1 MIHIFIMESNNNNL
15 IEKDSLML
23 DLIMLIGIISALAI
37 VGALTQTIE

>member
-1 MIHIFIMESNNNNL
+1 MIHIFIMATKQITL

-37 VGALTQTIE
+37 VGALTQHN